1 MYLVGDYL
9 YYLTIDPNSISK
21 IDLNGEN
28 EISLISREV
37 SDFDIVDDTIYFTDV
52 QGYLCKIDLNGEN
65 YSQLTEEIIATKFQ
79 MYNGDVYYYKE
90 DNGLMK
96 LDLDKLTSELVSDRI
111 TSNLYN
117 VTNKGIF
124 FLDTESM
131 KICKISLKGTSFK
144 ELITINTSNTKIN
157 VIGNQLYYLDLDSND
172 DTTKTYRIKINGKE
186 ATAIDY

>member
-21 IDLNGEN
+21 IDINGEN
-28 EISLISREV
+28 EVSLISREV

-52 QGYLCKIDLNGEN
+52 QGYLCKIDINGEN
-65 YSQLTEEIIATKFQ
+65 YSQLTEEIISTKFQ

-157 VIGNQLYYLDLDSND
+157 VIGNQLYYLDLDNND